1 MSDWVTAE
9 NVGLFTDFYEL
20 TMLQAYFDAG
30 MVETA
35 VFDLFVRRLPPHRD
49 YLIACGL
56 EAVVQYL
63 EQLHFSSDSIAY
75 LRSLHSFS
83 ESFLEYLSRFRFQG
97 DVYAV
102 PEGTLIF
109 ANEPIVEI
117 VAPIAQAQVVETY
130 VMNQIHLQTM
140 AATKA
145 ARVVSAAAGR
155 PVIDFGMRRSH
166 GTDAAVKSARAFFIA
181 GVQATSN
188 VLAGRTYGIPLAGT
202 MAHSYVQAHAE
213 ELEGF
218 NEFLKSFPSTILLI
232 DTFDTL
238 EGVRHVIEL
247 RKRLGDQFRVRGV
260 RLDSGDLSLLSK
272 QARVMLDGA
281 GLQQVEI
288 FASSS
293 LDEYAIEQLLAD
305 GAPIDGFGVGTR
317 MAVSSDAPHLDTA
330 YKLVEYAGQPRMKFS
345 ENKSNLPGRKQ
356 LFRRTNEDVIG
367 LQRELLDGDPL
378 LVKVME
384 SGRRVFP
391 PVSLDECRRTLEFSR
406 SAINGKFPW
415 PVAVSAG
422 VQSLMPR

>member
-30 MVETA
+30 MGETA

-56 EAVVQYL
+56 ETVLQYL
-63 EQLHFSSDSIAY
+63 EQLYFSADSIAY
-75 LRSLHSFS
+75 LRSLGTFS
-83 ESFLEYLSRFRFQG
+83 EPFLEYLGGFRFQG

-109 ANEPIVEI
+109 ANEPILEI
-117 VAPIAQAQVVETY
+117 AAPIAQAQVVETY

-140 AATKA
+140 TATKA
-145 ARVVSAAAGR
+145 ARVVAAAAGR

-166 GTDAAVKSARAFFIA
+166 GTDAALKAARAFYIA
-181 GVQATSN
+181 GVRATSN

-202 MAHSYVQAHAE
+202 MAHSYLQAHAE
-213 ELEGF
+213 ELQGF
-218 NEFLKSFPSTILLI
+218 ADFVKSFPSTILLI

-247 RKRLGDQFRVRGV
+247 RKRLGGQFQVRGV
-260 RLDSGDLSLLSK
+260 RLDSGDLASLSK
-272 QARVMLDGA
+272 QARAMLDGA
-281 GLQQVEI
+281 GLQQVQI

-293 LDEYAIEQLLAD
+293 LDEYEIEHLLAE

-317 MAVSSDAPHLDTA
+317 MAVASDAPHLDTA
-330 YKLVEYAGQPRMKFS
+330 YKLVEYAGQPRRKLS

-356 LFRRTNEDVIG
+356 IFRRAEEDVIG
-367 LQRELLDGDPL
+367 LQREALDGRPL

-384 SGRRVFP
+384 AGRRLVP
-391 PVSLDECRRTLEFSR
+391 PVSLDECRRTFEFSR
-406 SAINGKFPW
+406 NSIEGKFPW
-415 PVAVSAG
+415 GVAVSAG
-422 VQSLMPR
+422 IQSLM